1 MCAAA
6 KAGRAEIIQKLCMDY
21 RADIMVVRDR
31 DGATPL
37 TVSAMFEQPECT
49 LALVRAMSL
58 LPPRMALEYLQHE
71 DKRGKTARAW
81 GVEKGNTRVVDALDE
96 AEQKTLSRHVT
107 CRHKCMWVPETN

>member
-1 MCAAA
+1 
-6 KAGRAEIIQKLCMDY
+6 MDY